1 MSKKV
6 LLWSMLVGLIFTVS
20 VNGQDASPLTLPR
33 VVSLYIERNLELQA
47 ERYRLERT
55 KADAIA
61 ARLRPN
67 PGVSVMAENLRV
79 SGPVAASRLYELGAT
94 YSETIELGG
103 KRKLREQVAAV
114 TISAGEARFANAM
127 RKGIAE
133 VRRLYFQAV

>member
-1 MSKKV
+1 MKNRVIHISS
-6 LLWSMLVGLIFTVS
+6 LMGLIVTLN
-20 VNGQDASPLTLPR
+20 VNVQARQTNAPLTLQR

-103 KRKLREQVAAV
+103 KRKLRGQ
-114 TISAGEARFANAM
+114 
-127 RKGIAE
+127 
-133 VRRLYFQAV
+133 